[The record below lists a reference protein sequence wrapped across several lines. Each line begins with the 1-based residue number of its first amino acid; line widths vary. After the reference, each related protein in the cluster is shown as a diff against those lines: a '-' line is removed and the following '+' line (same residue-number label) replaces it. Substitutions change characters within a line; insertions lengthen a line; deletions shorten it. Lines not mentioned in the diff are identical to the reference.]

1 MERHGSDIDK
11 ERLTGTFKLFGF
23 HVLHFDNPDHQ
34 QLHHYF
40 RRLRMDPRLAVVAC
54 LAVCLMTHGD
64 ENGRCLLFHLSL
76 NKLVFDF
83 NFSS

>member
-34 QLHHYF
+34 QLQHYF

-64 ENGRCLLFHLSL
+64 ENGKLLSSSFF
-76 NKLVFDF
+76 NKFAF
-83 NFSS
+83 

>member
-34 QLHHYF
+34 QLRNYF
-40 RRLRMDPRLAVVAC
+40 RSLRMDARLAVVSC

-64 ENGRCLLFHLSL
+64 ENGKWLLPHRSF
-76 NKLVFDF
+76 NKFVF
-83 NFSS
+83 